1 MMRACE
7 PFPGAY
13 ALAQPFSPVLPPL
26 ALPAPVRRVGR
37 AGGFSPDAP
46 SGTAMVGC
54 PVGNTGQN
62 LTERSASE
70 KQPKAL
76 IDYCTAVFNVANV
89 GEFSGSAGVFT
100 DADIRTFV
108 DAVYP
113 EAGFVVGPV
122 VEKFVNYCPW
132 SARILGPDG
141 APAGHFCISGD
152 SSRVMIDLTGAGCR
166 WVKDWHH
173 VAAVLES
180 YKARLSHADCAVDDY
195 DGSVVS
201 LQQLRDLAESGAF
214 KNEGAG
220 APPVA
225 SFHDDMGSNRGC
237 SLYVGQRGHKQ
248 LNAYEKGK
256 QLGDPNSD
264 YVRVEVRLYGKHLR
278 GKTLPYDVL
287 TRPLDYVTG
296 AYDVLAEL
304 FAATSTSRPKTVK
317 AAVEATAEAGISWF
331 SDAAG
336 GLLNI
341 VIEAFG
347 ERTMEFLMERVA
359 RENVPRRFRSLGA
372 GADLPRLFREA
383 FVPQEEHAAAL

>member
-7 PFPGAY
+7 PFLGAY
-13 ALAQPFSPVLPPL
+13 ALAQPFSSALPPL
-26 ALPAPVRRVGR
+26 ALPAPVQRAGG
-37 AGGFSPDAP
+37 AGGFSPAAP
-46 SGTAMVGC
+46 SKPAQVGC

-62 LTERSASE
+62 GTKAKEPR
-70 KQPKAL
+70 AL
-76 IDYCTAVFNVANV
+76 IDYCTAVFNVSQV
-89 GEFSGSAGVFT
+89 GEFSSGSGVFT
-100 DADIRTFV
+100 DADIRQFV
-108 DAVYP
+108 DTVYP

-152 SSRVMIDLTGAGCR
+152 SSRVMIDLTGSGCR
-166 WVKDWHH
+166 WVKDWQA
-173 VAAVLES
+173 VAQVLAS
-180 YKARLSHADCAVDDY
+180 YGARLSHVDCAVDDY

-201 LQQLRDLAESGAF
+201 LPQLKALAESGAF

-248 LNAYEKGK
+248 LNCYEKGK
-256 QLGDPNSD
+256 QLGDPDSN

-287 TRPLDYVTG
+287 TRPMDYVTG

-304 FAATSTSRPKTVK
+304 FESIDSTRPKTVK
-317 AAVEATAEAGISWF
+317 ATVEATAEAAVRWL
-331 SDAAG
+331 SDSAG
-336 GLLNI
+336 PLLNLLQ
-341 VIEAFG
+341 ASFG
-347 ERTMEFLMERVA
+347 GDAMQFLIERVN
-359 RENVPRRFRSLGA
+359 RDQVPRRFRSLGG

-383 FVPQEEHAAAL
+383 FVPPEVGAPAL